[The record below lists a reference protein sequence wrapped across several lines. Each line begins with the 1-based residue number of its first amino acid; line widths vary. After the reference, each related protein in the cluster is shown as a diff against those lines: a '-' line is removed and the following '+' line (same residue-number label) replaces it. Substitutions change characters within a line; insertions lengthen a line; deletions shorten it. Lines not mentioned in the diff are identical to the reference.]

1 MEMSEILNWEYW
13 LPMVADWAI
22 KAAVSVVVLVGGWIA
37 VKLIVNMFCKVLA
50 RRGADEM
57 LRRFA
62 GSVLKAVLLIV
73 VAIMTLSTLGVD
85 TTSLIAV
92 LGAGSLAIG
101 LALQDSIKNVASGV
115 MVIVTRPFKVG
126 DLVEIAGISGQVE
139 KVDLT
144 QTLLRTLD
152 NRSIIVPNG
161 TVFSSEIIN
170 YSARKTRRIDLVFG
184 IGYGDDIAT
193 ARAIIQGVLDADDR
207 VLDNPAP
214 TIAVSELADS
224 SVNFVVWPWVATG
237 DYWNVR
243 FDVIERVKLAFDK
256 RGVSIPFPQM
266 DLHLEKTA

>member
-1 MEMSEILNWEYW
+1 MKMAEILDLEYW
-13 LPMVADWAI
+13 IPTVADWAV
-22 KAAVSVVVLVGGWIA
+22 KALIAVVVLVVGWMA

-62 GSVLKAVLLIV
+62 GSVLKVVLLIV
-73 VAIMTLSTLGVD
+73 VAFMTLSTLGVD
-85 TTSLIAV
+85 TTPLIAV

-101 LALQDSIKNVASGV
+101 LALQDSIKNMASGV
-115 MVIVTRPFKVG
+115 MLIVTRPFEVN
-126 DLVEIAGISGQVE
+126 DFVEIAGISGMVE

-170 YSARKTRRIDLVFG
+170 YSARKSRRIDLVFG

-207 VLDNPAP
+207 VLDNPVP

-224 SVNFVVWPWVATG
+224 SVNFEVRPWVKTA
-237 DYWNVR
+237 DYWSVK
-243 FDVIERVKLAFDK
+243 FDVTEKIKLAFDEN
-256 RGVSIPFPQM
+256 GISIPFPQM
-266 DLHLEKTA
+266 DVHLDKSE